1 MTAEQAKKLMTA
13 IENLVQAKISRYDVQ
28 IADALC
34 ELETVENLK
43 KQSDR
48 DIEHAKAMLEI
59 ELIGL

>member
-34 ELETVENLK
+34 ELETVE
-43 KQSDR
+43 
-48 DIEHAKAMLEI
+48 I
-59 ELIGL
+59 